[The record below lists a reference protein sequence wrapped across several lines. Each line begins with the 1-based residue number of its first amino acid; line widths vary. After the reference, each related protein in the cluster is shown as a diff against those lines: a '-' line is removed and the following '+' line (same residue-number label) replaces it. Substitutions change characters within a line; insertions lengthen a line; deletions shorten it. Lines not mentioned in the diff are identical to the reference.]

1 MKLEESIDIAVPPDS
16 VWPMIT
22 KRENVFKVDRLIK
35 KFDFVGEQPSGIG
48 KMFYMEKEI
57 EGRLIRSLCIFT
69 EWEENKKLAFRQFLG
84 GDVKGMQVAYTIEA
98 TKTGSRITLMHEVTM
113 PYWIIG
119 KIIEMLAIRP
129 VMKEVGPEVVA
140 NIKKL
145 AEAQKAD

>member
-1 MKLEESIDIAVPPDS
+1 MKLEESIDVAASPEN
-16 VWPMIT
+16 VWPVIT
-22 KRENVFKVDRLIK
+22 KRENVFEVDRLIRR
-35 KFDFVGEQPSGIG
+35 FDFVGEQHSGVG
-48 KMFYMEKEI
+48 TMFYMEKET

-69 EWEENKKLAFRQFLG
+69 EWEENRKLAFRQFLG

-119 KIIEMLAIRP
+119 KIIELLVIRP
-129 VMKEVGPEVVA
+129 VMEKVGPEVVA

-145 AEAQKAD
+145 AET